1 MGPENKQ
8 GERAEKQLEVRVG
21 EGAATG
27 IPGDTGTW
35 HDMI

>member
-21 EGAATG
+21 EGLQQEAL
-27 IPGDTGTW
+27 GTQE
-35 HDMI
+35 HGMT